1 MKKFILTVTAGMK
14 QINAFIF
21 IGILSI
27 GLLMTA
33 CTSSGASLENAY
45 IYNGINFGADRNADF
60 KQGVR
65 DACKTADGDYTKD
78 HTKFKNNESYRIGWE
93 DGRLQCK
100 GK

>member
-1 MKKFILTVTAGMK
+1 MKYTKVFFVTAT
-14 QINAFIF
+14 ITT
-21 IGILSI
+21 

-33 CTSSGASLENAY
+33 CTSSQPSLENAY
-45 IYNGINFGADRNADF
+45 IYNGINFGYDRDVDF

-65 DACKTADGDYTKD
+65 DACKTADGDYTKN
-78 HTKFKNNESYRIGWE
+78 HNLFKTNISYKVGWE

>member
-1 MKKFILTVTAGMK
+1 MKYTTTLLATVTTAT
-14 QINAFIF
+14 
-21 IGILSI
+21 

-33 CTSSGASLENAY
+33 CTSSGVSLGESY
-45 IYNGINFGADRNADF
+45 MYNGINFGSDRNIDF

-65 DACKTADGDYTKD
+65 DACKTADGDYTKN
-78 HTKFKNNESYRIGWE
+78 HELFKTNKSYRIGWE